1 MGTQSTNSPESV
13 TGSGP
18 DGREPAGSG
27 RKPTPT
33 WLTSILRHDVP
44 ASIVVFLV
52 ALPLS
57 IGIAIASGA
66 PVAAGLIA
74 AVIGGVVAG
83 ALGGS
88 LLQGPVCCRSCSA

>member
-27 RKPTPT
+27 RTPTPT
-33 WLTSILRHDVP
+33 WPTSILRHDVP

-66 PVAAGLIA
+66 P
-74 AVIGGVVAG
+74 
-83 ALGGS
+83 
-88 LLQGPVCCRSCSA
+88 